1 MNKKATLIVALSCVY
16 AGAANSVNYDLL
28 GRRGS
33 KMNSPMVYKNVD
45 YTKTEKSQA
54 QLGALPGTRAL
65 AKGISPGLNGNA
77 DAITGIFNNRGLERS
92 NGVFPYYMKRYFVQ
106 GAPLE
111 NWYSSLAGQNGYM
124 ATSNQVF
131 IPVPMVHTNPTN
143 VQNGVTTNVPS
154 QSYSLTR
161 SNFSFSNPQQPS
173 PYAYAQYGYNPMITY
188 TTFSGVENSAKRYS
202 IWWYDYPSSNEYNWD
217 DVGVYMSTDALP
229 VKLDPSKPVQ
239 YSLVSLPGSFTP
251 TPESEMISSR
261 TYNIIK
267 SATKHSVIYVGSS
280 WNVGGYEHLP
290 LFQQHWNPLI
300 YVGIHN
306 RKYGSVDNLI
316 ARQYSHEA
324 KAIDNDVYTSRRVD
338 IVAAGNYNIR
348 SNSGH
353 LGLEAH
359 AANAITVGAVD
370 AITGEITSY
379 NSNQTYYCSNGI
391 GNCNNGNNLSTGSKK
406 PEIYNYSHFYLDN
419 QNEQKRV
426 YTDRATG
433 IDYTFNP
440 YYDGSEMAAAYTA
453 GMVTNLLAANPFYRW
468 HPEVVKALM
477 ISSGDV
483 AVNPNGMNPATSK
496 VPTYYSVMTNP
507 GIDNDH
513 INSFHESRYWLGEI
527 SKLYTHTLTKNNK
540 QYKEIRFCVKR
551 PTDKTNFS
559 AAIAWLSRGFD
570 IDEVGRIPQDFDL
583 FVHESNSCGTSN
595 VNNIANSSTL
605 ASSTDAN
612 NAFER
617 VSFTSNANYLVFRI
631 QLWKDRTP
639 SNSEL
644 KDQLVLGFDVTAN

>member
-54 QLGALPGTRAL
+54 QLGALPGTRTL

-143 VQNGVTTNVPS
+143 VQSGVRTNVS
-154 QSYSLTR
+154 NNSYALTT

-229 VKLDPSKPVQ
+229 VKLDPSKSVQ

-338 IVAAGNYNIR
+338 IVAAGNYNIILYHQRIAESLR
-348 SNSGH
+348 SGACRTMNGTRFVLVEFVPNADGRNIVSA
-353 LGLEAH
+353 LESIAAGGYTPILAH
-359 AANAITVGAVD
+359 AERYAYFLKHPKLAISLAEKEIPIQLNVRSVVGKNGKRVKKFCTRLLKEGAAAVIASDAHDPNGADSRLDEGYRLVADKFGPEYANAIFWHMPRVLLGLD
-370 AITGEITSY
+370 
-379 NSNQTYYCSNGI
+379 QNG
-391 GNCNNGNNLSTGSKK
+391 
-406 PEIYNYSHFYLDN
+406 
-419 QNEQKRV
+419 
-426 YTDRATG
+426 
-433 IDYTFNP
+433 
-440 YYDGSEMAAAYTA
+440 
-453 GMVTNLLAANPFYRW
+453 
-468 HPEVVKALM
+468 
-477 ISSGDV
+477 
-483 AVNPNGMNPATSK
+483 
-496 VPTYYSVMTNP
+496 
-507 GIDNDH
+507 
-513 INSFHESRYWLGEI
+513 
-527 SKLYTHTLTKNNK
+527 
-540 QYKEIRFCVKR
+540 
-551 PTDKTNFS
+551 
-559 AAIAWLSRGFD
+559 
-570 IDEVGRIPQDFDL
+570 
-583 FVHESNSCGTSN
+583 
-595 VNNIANSSTL
+595 
-605 ASSTDAN
+605 
-612 NAFER
+612 
-617 VSFTSNANYLVFRI
+617 
-631 QLWKDRTP
+631 
-639 SNSEL
+639 
-644 KDQLVLGFDVTAN
+644 